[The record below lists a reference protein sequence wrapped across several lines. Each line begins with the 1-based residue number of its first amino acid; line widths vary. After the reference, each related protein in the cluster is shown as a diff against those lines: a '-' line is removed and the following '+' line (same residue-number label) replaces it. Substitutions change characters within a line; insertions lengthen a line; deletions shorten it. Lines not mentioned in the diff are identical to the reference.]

1 MKFLVLGA
9 GRMGYAV
16 AYDLIR
22 SNKQNVKKIVV
33 ADENRANLESLM
45 KNLADERIVPV
56 QLDVRKSQDVAAI
69 MSEMDVAIACIAY
82 EHNYELAKIALSTH
96 THFVDLGGN
105 EEVVAR
111 QFTLDEVARDEQV
124 AIIPDLGLAPGLVS
138 LLAVSAASTLDEV
151 YEMKLRVGGLPV
163 EADDLL
169 LNYAQVFSIDG
180 LINEY
185 VEDCTIIRNGKL
197 ARVPSLT
204 ELEEIEFPRPF
215 GKMEAFTTSGG
226 ISTMPQSYLGK
237 VHNLDY
243 KTIRYKG
250 HCAAVKA
257 LKDIGLMDS
266 NPITLEPEGI
276 KVPPR
281 RILHELLSQRLLKG
295 EPDVVLVQVVVTGVK
310 DKKPLQYV
318 WQCIDYNEQAA
329 GLSAMM
335 RMTAFPASIIA
346 QMLARNDIKERGVLR
361 QESVVPI
368 KLFLAEMDSRG
379 INLQMI
385 EREPA

>member
-1 MKFLVLGA
+1 
-9 GRMGYAV
+9 
-16 AYDLIR
+16 
-22 SNKQNVKKIVV
+22 
-33 ADENRANLESLM
+33 
-45 KNLADERIVPV
+45 
-56 QLDVRKSQDVAAI
+56 
-69 MSEMDVAIACIAY
+69 
-82 EHNYELAKIALSTH
+82 
-96 THFVDLGGN
+96 
-105 EEVVAR
+105 
-111 QFTLDEVARDEQV
+111 
-124 AIIPDLGLAPGLVS
+124 
-138 LLAVSAASTLDEV
+138 
-151 YEMKLRVGGLPV
+151 
-163 EADDLL
+163 
-169 LNYAQVFSIDG
+169 
-180 LINEY
+180 
-185 VEDCTIIRNGKL
+185 
-197 ARVPSLT
+197 
-204 ELEEIEFPRPF
+204 
-215 GKMEAFTTSGG
+215 
-226 ISTMPQSYLGK
+226 
-237 VHNLDY
+237 
-243 KTIRYKG
+243 
-250 HCAAVKA
+250 
-257 LKDIGLMDS
+257 MDS